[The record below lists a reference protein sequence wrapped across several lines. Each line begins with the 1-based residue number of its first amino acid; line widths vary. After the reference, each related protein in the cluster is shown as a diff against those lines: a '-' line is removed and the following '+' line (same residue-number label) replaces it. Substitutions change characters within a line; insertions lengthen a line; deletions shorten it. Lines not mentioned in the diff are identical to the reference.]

1 MEDDGKRQ
9 FNVLLPESLIR
20 AVKIAAVNDRSSLS
34 GFVEAAL
41 RAHLAQQS
49 RTPAPQEAS

>member
-1 MEDDGKRQ
+1 MENDGKRQ

-20 AVKIAAVNDRSSLS
+20 AVKIAAVNEGSSLS

-41 RAHLAQQS
+41 RAHLSPQS
-49 RTPAPQEAS
+49 RTPQEAS

>member
-20 AVKIAAVNDRSSLS
+20 AVKIAAVNDGSSLS

-41 RAHLAQQS
+41 RARLAEQS
-49 RTPAPQEAS
+49 RTSQEAS

>member
-1 MEDDGKRQ
+1 MEDAGKRQ

-20 AVKIAAVNDRSSLS
+20 AVKIAAVNEGSSLS
-34 GFVEAAL
+34 GFVESAL

-49 RTPAPQEAS
+49 RTPQEAS

>member
-20 AVKIAAVNDRSSLS
+20 AVKIAAVNDGSSLS

-49 RTPAPQEAS
+49 RSSQEAS